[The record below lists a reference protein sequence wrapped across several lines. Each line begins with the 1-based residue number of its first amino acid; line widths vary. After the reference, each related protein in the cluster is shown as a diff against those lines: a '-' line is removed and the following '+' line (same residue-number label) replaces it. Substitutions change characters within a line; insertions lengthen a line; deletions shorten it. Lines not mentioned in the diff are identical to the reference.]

1 MRNPV
6 ENGWRNQ
13 AIFIMIPL
21 MLTALFISRPALAIT
36 LSIFLGLTI
45 LHRNIRAQLKNFT
58 RTPLLVA
65 LSLLFLI
72 PFISGAWSKDVEEWL
87 AAMRVKLPFLL
98 LPIAFAGRWQLTSR
112 QWLLILYSFL
122 ILVALGCSW
131 SLLQYAM
138 DARAINENYLR
149 AGIMPVPLDGDHVR
163 FSWLVAI
170 ALLGSLLLYE
180 RTGRTAWLLPAF
192 FFITY
197 LHFLSARTGLLMA
210 YLALLSFAVWKI
222 AQGKKS
228 YYAWLAIPA
237 ALILAGW
244 LFVPTLKKRIQYVR
258 YDLSLVASDQY
269 RSGTSDG
276 NRVQSLKAGW
286 HILRNKPFGTGAG
299 DIKREVNEWYD
310 ENAPAMQPNDRIYPS
325 SEWMIHGNM
334 AGWIGMIVF
343 TVIVFFPLWIN
354 TRHRFFWLLL
364 NSMAIAGLLFESG
377 LEIQYGVFI
386 YCFFMLWWWKWL
398 TFENR

>member
-1 MRNPV
+1 MRNPA
-6 ENGWRNQ
+6 ENGWRDQ

-36 LSIFLGLTI
+36 LSIFLALTI
-45 LHRNIRAQLKNFT
+45 LHRDILAQLMNFIS
-58 RTPLLVA
+58 TPMLVA
-65 LSLLFLI
+65 LSLLFFI
-72 PFISGAWSKDVEEWL
+72 PFISGAWSDDLREWL
-87 AAMRVKLPFLL
+87 GVMRVKLPFLL
-98 LPIAFAGRWQLTSR
+98 LPIAFAGRWQLTTR

-138 DARAINENYLR
+138 DARAIHENYLR

-170 ALLGSLLLYE
+170 AMLACLLQFE
-180 RTGRTAWLLPAF
+180 RTGRTVWLLPAF
-192 FFITY
+192 FFIIY
-197 LHFLSARTGLLMA
+197 LHVLSARTGLLMA
-210 YLALLSFAVWKI
+210 YLAFLCFVIRKI
-222 AQGKKS
+222 ASGKKS
-228 YYAWLAIPA
+228 YYLWLTIPA

-244 LFVPTLKKRIQYVR
+244 LFVPTLKKRIQYIR
-258 YDLSLVASDQY
+258 YDLSLIVSDQY

-276 NRVQSLKAGW
+276 NRLQSLKAGW
-286 HILRNKPFGTGAG
+286 YILRKKPFGTGAG
-299 DIKREVNEWYD
+299 DIRREVNAWYD
-310 ENAPAMQPNDRIYPS
+310 KNAPGMQPHDRIYPS

-334 AGWIGMIVF
+334 AGWLGIAFF
-343 TVIVFFPLWIN
+343 TVLVIFPLWIS

-364 NSMAIAGLLFESG
+364 NSMAIAGLLFESS

-386 YCFFMLWWWKWL
+386 YCFVMLWWWKWL